1 MQRIFGLAYRKFK
14 GFDMPIKI
22 LIADDH
28 KLFRQG
34 MISLMRTRQD
44 LVEVIGEAETGE
56 EAIQMTEQLHPDVVL
71 MDIYMPQMDGLQAAK
86 EIRSRYPQVAIVML
100 TSSERDGHLY
110 EAAQLGVS
118 GYLLKSLDANELF
131 DLLEGVMHGETAM
144 TRAMASKL
152 LKGVANRLVDGNQGE
167 QSLTERE
174 LLVLRLVA
182 SGASNQQIAEKLTLS
197 VNTIKSHLKNILE
210 KLQLENRTQ
219 AATYAVKRGLVA
231 PRDN

>member
-1 MQRIFGLAYRKFK
+1 MKTDGEK
-14 GFDMPIKI
+14 MTIKV

-34 MISLMRTRQD
+34 LIGLMKTRED

-56 EAIQMTEQLHPDVVL
+56 EAIQLAEKLNPDVIL
-71 MDIYMPQMDGLQAAK
+71 MDIYMPQLDGLQAAK
-86 EIRSRYPQVAIVML
+86 EIHRRFPKIAVVML

-110 EAAQLGVS
+110 EAAQVGVA
-118 GYLLKSLDANELF
+118 GYLLKSLDASELF
-131 DLLEGVMHGETAM
+131 DLLNGITNGETAM
-144 TRAMASKL
+144 TRAMASRL
-152 LKGVANRLVDGNQGE
+152 LKSVANRMADEEKGE

-174 LLVLRLVA
+174 LFVLRLVA
-182 SGASNQQIAEKLTLS
+182 SGASNHQIAEKLTIS
-197 VNTIKSHLKNILE
+197 INTVKSHIKNILE

-219 AATYAVKRGLVA
+219 AATYALKHGLVS

>member
-1 MQRIFGLAYRKFK
+1 MT
-14 GFDMPIKI
+14 IKI

-34 MISLMRTRQD
+34 LISLIQTREE
-44 LVEVIGEAETGE
+44 LAEVIGEAETGE
-56 EAIQMTEQLHPDVVL
+56 DAVRLAEQLLPDVIL

-86 EIRSRYPQVAIVML
+86 KIHARFPQIAIVML

-110 EAAQLGVS
+110 EAVQLGVS

-131 DLLEGVMHGETAM
+131 DLLHGIKDGEMAM

-152 LKGVANRLVDGNQGE
+152 LKSVGNRLVDENRGE
-167 QSLTERE
+167 HSLTERE
-174 LLVLRLVA
+174 LFVLRLVA
-182 SGASNQQIAEKLTLS
+182 SGASNQEIANKLTIS
-197 VNTIKSHLKNILE
+197 INTVKSHIKNILE

-219 AATYAVKRGLVA
+219 AAAYALKHGLI
-231 PRDN
+231 PSGKD

>member
-1 MQRIFGLAYRKFK
+1 MT
-14 GFDMPIKI
+14 IKV

-34 MISLMRTRQD
+34 LIGLMKTRED

-56 EAIQMTEQLHPDVVL
+56 EAIQMAEKLNPDVIL
-71 MDIYMPQMDGLQAAK
+71 MDIYMPQLDGLQAAK
-86 EIRSRYPQVAIVML
+86 EIHRRFPQIAVVML

-110 EAAQLGVS
+110 EAAQIGVA

-131 DLLEGVMHGETAM
+131 DLLHGVTNGETAM
-144 TRAMASKL
+144 TRALASKL
-152 LKGVANRLVDGNQGE
+152 LKSVANRMADEDKGE

-174 LLVLRLVA
+174 LFVLRLVA
-182 SGASNQQIAEKLTLS
+182 SGASNQEIADKLTIS
-197 VNTIKSHLKNILE
+197 VNTVKSHIKNILE

-219 AATYAVKRGLVA
+219 AATYAVKHGLIS

>member
-1 MQRIFGLAYRKFK
+1 MT
-14 GFDMPIKI
+14 IKV

-34 MISLMRTRQD
+34 LIGLMKTRED

-56 EAIQMTEQLHPDVVL
+56 EAVQMAEKLNPDVIL
-71 MDIYMPQMDGLQAAK
+71 MDIYMPQVDGLQAAK
-86 EIRSRYPQVAIVML
+86 EIHRRFPHIAVVML

-110 EAAQLGVS
+110 EAAQIGVA

-131 DLLEGVMHGETAM
+131 DLLHGVTNGETAM
-144 TRAMASKL
+144 TRALASKL
-152 LKGVANRLVDGNQGE
+152 LKSVANRMADEDRGE
-167 QSLTERE
+167 QALTERE
-174 LLVLRLVA
+174 LFVLRLVA
-182 SGASNQQIAEKLTLS
+182 SGASNQEIADKLTIS
-197 VNTIKSHLKNILE
+197 VNTVKSHIKNILE

-219 AATYAVKRGLVA
+219 AATYAVKHGLVS

>member
-1 MQRIFGLAYRKFK
+1 MTIRV
-14 GFDMPIKI
+14 

-34 MISLMRTRQD
+34 LIGLMKTRED
-44 LVEVIGEAETGE
+44 FVEVIGEAETGE
-56 EAIQMTEQLHPDVVL
+56 EAIQMAEKLNPDVIL
-71 MDIYMPQMDGLQAAK
+71 MDIYMPQLDGLQAAK
-86 EIRSRYPQVAIVML
+86 EIHRRFPHIAVVML

-110 EAAQLGVS
+110 EAAQIGVA

-131 DLLEGVMHGETAM
+131 DLLDGVSNGETAM

-152 LKGVANRLVDGNQGE
+152 LKSVANRMADEDKGE

-174 LLVLRLVA
+174 LFVLRLVA
-182 SGASNQQIAEKLTLS
+182 SGASNQEIADKLTIS
-197 VNTIKSHLKNILE
+197 VNTVKSHIKNILE

-219 AATYAVKRGLVA
+219 AATYALKHGLVS
-231 PRDN
+231 PREE